1 MNLRSLEGAGLP
13 QEPCWPIIFNSQGL
27 VLENVKGE
35 HWIFNYYYY
44 TLLLRGTGQCVD
56 LVEDCLD
63 PTLMSQALKDPCH
76 LVTL

>member
-1 MNLRSLEGAGLP
+1 MVP
-13 QEPCWPIIFNSQGL
+13 
-27 VLENVKGE
+27 ENVKGE